1 MSNAYRFIHRQTRNT
16 LTARGWPAEM
26 DIQTNLSYSQGDG
39 VAFYGRLS
47 ASELVLLLPG
57 IALRGL
63 MEDTAM
69 QTLRE
74 LIVGSDMTVTLYRN
88 SLGNHYA
95 HSGTISM
102 EYDDC
107 PDGMYERHVAGLL
120 KALRAE
126 INNVCSCVAAAGY
139 RVLEAFTP
147 SGHEPLFS
155 RKTKNFRLTV
165 TEVDPFDDGDS
176 WDNEAIDRLLV
187 AILDEN
193 TTYRSLE
200 VRLESC
206 GMVLGMLHVP
216 YAWCQPG
223 LPVRRWFE
231 REWLREVVTEAR
243 GEIDAMM
250 VAMSG
255 IRTAA

>member
-1 MSNAYRFIHRQTRNT
+1 MSNAYRFIHRHTRNT
-16 LTARGWPAEM
+16 LTARGWPAEL
-26 DIQTNLSYSQGDG
+26 DVQTNLSYSQGDG

-47 ASELVLLLPG
+47 ANDLVLLLPE

-63 MEDTAM
+63 MEGSVM
-69 QTLRE
+69 QSLRE
-74 LIVGSDMTVTLYRN
+74 LITGSEMTVTLYRN

-95 HSGTISM
+95 HSGMISM

-107 PDGMYERHVAGLL
+107 PEGMYERQIVSLL

-139 RVLEAFTP
+139 RVLEAFRP
-147 SGHEPLFS
+147 SGNEPIFS
-155 RKTKNFRLTV
+155 RNTKNFRLTV
-165 TEVDPFDDGDS
+165 TEVESFDDGDC

-187 AILDEN
+187 AILDES

-200 VRLESC
+200 VRLESR
-206 GMVLGMLHVP
+206 GMTLGMLHVP
-216 YAWCQPG
+216 HAWRQPG

-243 GEIDAMM
+243 GEIDAIM
-250 VAMSG
+250 VAISG
-255 IRTAA
+255 IRPAA

>member
-1 MSNAYRFIHRQTRNT
+1 MNNAYRFIHRHTRNT
-16 LTARGWPAEM
+16 LIARGWPTEM

-47 ASELVLLLPG
+47 ASELALLLPD

-63 MEDTAM
+63 MDVGAM
-69 QTLRE
+69 QALRG
-74 LIVGSDMTVTLYRN
+74 LIAGSDMTVTLYRN

-95 HSGTISM
+95 HSGTISI
-102 EYDDC
+102 EYDEC
-107 PDGMYERHVAGLL
+107 PEGMYEHHAVVLL

-139 RVLEAFTP
+139 RILEAFSP
-147 SGHEPLFS
+147 SGHEPVFT
-155 RKTKNFRLTV
+155 RRTRNFRLIV
-165 TEVDPFDDGDS
+165 TEVEPLVDDDC
-176 WDNEAIDRLLV
+176 WDDEAIDRLLV
-187 AILDEN
+187 AILDNN

-200 VRLESC
+200 VRLESR
-206 GMVLGMLHVP
+206 GMVLGVFHVP
-216 YAWCQPG
+216 YAWSQPD
-223 LPVRRWFE
+223 LPERRWFK

-250 VAMSG
+250 VSMSG
-255 IRTAA
+255 IRPAA

>member
-1 MSNAYRFIHRQTRNT
+1 MSNAYRFIHRHTRNT
-16 LTARGWPAEM
+16 LVARGWPAEM

-47 ASELVLLLPG
+47 ANELVLLLPE

-63 MEDTAM
+63 MDDGAM
-69 QTLRE
+69 RTLRD
-74 LIVGSDMTVTLYRN
+74 LIVGSDMTVTLFRN

-107 PDGMYERHVAGLL
+107 PEGMYERHAVSLL

-139 RVLEAFTP
+139 RVLEAFSP
-147 SGHEPLFS
+147 SGNEPIFS
-155 RKTKNFRLTV
+155 RQTRNFRLTV
-165 TEVDPFDDGDS
+165 TEVEPFDDGDC
-176 WDNEAIDRLLV
+176 WDNEALDRLLA

-200 VRLESC
+200 VSLESR
-206 GMVLGMLHVP
+206 GMVLGRLHVP
-216 YAWCQPG
+216 YAWNQPG

-231 REWLREVVTEAR
+231 REWLREVVKEAR
-243 GEIDAMM
+243 SEIDAMM

-255 IRTAA
+255 IRPSV